1 MLLRPSSSGKGL
13 GLVYGRCQVQ
23 VPMGTKERKRGK
35 KSTYK
40 KKTCLKF
47 MATWLIYMV
56 SHEGTRVHGFPFP
69 LMCTF
74 VTCRMVVM
82 ACLLVYN
89 QLSKLLLINLHVA
102 LCSNLQSFSWMASL
116 NKAKYNMCC
125 NHFLVLMK
133 SFHVVNLVY
142 SLDPNE
148 FVICKI
154 PRLLWHSSGAI
165 HTENWSKWIILFA
178 LASILFGWYESNIMD
193 WIEGGSLQ
201 SEIVRL
207 SFCKDFAWDIPLM
220 SSI

>member
-1 MLLRPSSSGKGL
+1 
-13 GLVYGRCQVQ
+13 
-23 VPMGTKERKRGK
+23 
-35 KSTYK
+35 
-40 KKTCLKF
+40 

-125 NHFLVLMK
+125 NHFLVGKPHFLVLMK

-148 FVICKI
+148 FVICEI

-165 HTENWSKWIILFA
+165 HIENWSNWIILFA

-207 SFCKDFAWDIPLM
+207 SFCKDSAWDIPLM
-220 SSI
+220 NSI